1 MIDLRRFVLGMAIL
15 LGAAPAAAQLTF
27 QAPPAGDPLTACIV
41 AHTGETDRTKLV
53 RWVFAVITASPK
65 VADLSEVT
73 PARRDE
79 FSKQTGALMTRL
91 LTVDC
96 RAEAVAAIKARGE
109 TAIKSSFGVLGQ
121 SAMEGLMQ
129 DPAVAKAM
137 LGIMAGADMRAL
149 GELMIDGGVTPG
161 SKK

>member
-1 MIDLRRFVLGMAIL
+1 M
-15 LGAAPAAAQLTF
+15 
-27 QAPPAGDPLTACIV
+27 
-41 AHTGETDRTKLV
+41 
-53 RWVFAVITASPK
+53 FAVITASPK